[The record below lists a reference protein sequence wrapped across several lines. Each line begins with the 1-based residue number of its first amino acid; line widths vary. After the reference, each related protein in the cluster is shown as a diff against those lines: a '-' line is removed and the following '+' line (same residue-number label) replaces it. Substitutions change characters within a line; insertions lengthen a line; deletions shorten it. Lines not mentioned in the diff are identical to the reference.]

1 MNSRQRTVL
10 RTAAVGVSGVAL
22 LATSFV
28 GGAQA
33 SPLDDAK
40 AKVDK
45 LTTEAAA
52 IDQDYAA
59 AVEKLAE
66 SRKELKATKGDL
78 TEQAEKVESMRT
90 QVGQVALAQY
100 QNRNFDTSA
109 QLFFNSDSE
118 SFLSKIATVDKVSDQ
133 QNTVL
138 QDFQTEQA
146 NLSDLQR
153 SSEAQVAKITTT
165 QKQKDELRKDSDTK
179 VKEAK
184 ATLARLTE
192 EERQRIADEEAAE
205 AAEAQRAAEQAET
218 RTTSND
224 QTSRDSNRSQPKTEE
239 KKEKAPA
246 APSASGRAGA
256 AVSFAKSQLG
266 KPYHYGATGPG
277 SYDCSGLTGAAWS
290 AAGVSIPRTSQA
302 QFSGHQVSKGDLQ
315 PGDLVFYYGGISHV
329 GMYVGGGQIIHA
341 PSSGKS
347 VTYASVDSMPYQGA
361 VRPG

>member
-1 MNSRQRTVL
+1 ML

-40 AKVDK
+40 AKVEK

-52 IDQDYAA
+52 IDQSYAG
-59 AVEKLAE
+59 AVEKLKE
-66 SRKELKATKGDL
+66 SRKELKATKSDL
-78 TEQAEKVESMRT
+78 AEQADKVESMRT

-100 QNRNFDTSA
+100 QNRNVDTSA
-109 QLFFNSDSE
+109 QLFFTSDSE

-146 NLSDLQR
+146 NLADLQR
-153 SSEAQVAKITTT
+153 SSEAQVAKITAT
-165 QKQKDELRKDSDTK
+165 QEEKDELRKDSDAK

-192 EERQRIADEEAAE
+192 EERQRIAEEEAAE
-205 AAEAQRAAEQAET
+205 AAEAERVAEQAEARAAST
-218 RTTSND
+218 N
-224 QTSRDSNRSQPKTEE
+224 QTSRDSDRSSSSEPKSEPKE
-239 KKEKAPA
+239 EKAPE
-246 APSASGRAGA
+246 APPASGRAGA
-256 AVSFAKSQLG
+256 AVAFAKAQIG
-266 KPYHYGATGPG
+266 KPYSYGGTGPG
-277 SYDCSGLTGAAWS
+277 AYDCSGLTGAAWKT
-290 AAGVSIPRTSQA
+290 AGVSLPRTSQA
-302 QFSGHQVSKGDLQ
+302 QFSGRQVSKGDLQ

-329 GMYVGGGQIIHA
+329 GMYVGGGQIVHA
-341 PSSGKS
+341 SKPGKPIG
-347 VTYASVDSMPYQGA
+347 YASVDSMPYQGA

>member
-1 MNSRQRTVL
+1 ML

-40 AKVDK
+40 AKVEK

-59 AVEKLAE
+59 AVQKLDD
-66 SRKELKATKGDL
+66 SRKELKATKSDL
-78 TEQAEKVESMRT
+78 SEQAEKVESMRT

-100 QNRNFDTSA
+100 QNRNVDTSA
-109 QLFFNSDSE
+109 QLFFTSDSE

-146 NLSDLQR
+146 NLADLER
-153 SSEAQVAKITTT
+153 SSEAQVAKIATT
-165 QKQKDELRKDSDTK
+165 QKEKDELRKDSDTK

-192 EERQRIADEEAAE
+192 EERQRIAEEEAAE
-205 AAEAQRAAEQAET
+205 AAEAERAAEQAEARAAST
-218 RTTSND
+218 N
-224 QTSRDSNRSQPKTEE
+224 QTSRDSDRSSSSSESKSEPKE
-239 KKEKAPA
+239 EKAPE
-246 APSASGRAGA
+246 APPASGRAGA
-256 AVSFAKSQLG
+256 AVAFAKAQIG
-266 KPYHYGATGPG
+266 KPYSYGGTGPG
-277 SYDCSGLTGAAWS
+277 AYDCSGLTGAAWK
-290 AAGVSIPRTSQA
+290 AAGVSLGRTSQA
-302 QFSGHQVSKGDLQ
+302 QFSGRQVSKGDLQ
-315 PGDLVFYYGGISHV
+315 PGDLVFYYGGITHV
-329 GMYVGGGQIIHA
+329 GMYVGGGQIVHA
-341 PSSGKS
+341 SRPGKPIG
-347 VTYASVDSMPYQGA
+347 YAGVDSMPYQGA